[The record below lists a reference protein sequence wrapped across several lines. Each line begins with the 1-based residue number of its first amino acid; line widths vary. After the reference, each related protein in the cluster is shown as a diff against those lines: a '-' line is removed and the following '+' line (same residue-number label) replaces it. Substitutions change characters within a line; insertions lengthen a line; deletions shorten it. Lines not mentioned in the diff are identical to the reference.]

1 MVVGEDEEER
11 EERQE
16 EQRRVGRWG
25 RRKASRNK
33 LESHSVQRQP
43 STSEGLGGSPL
54 PA

>member
-33 LESHSVQRQP
+33 QESN
-43 STSEGLGGSPL
+43 
-54 PA
+54 